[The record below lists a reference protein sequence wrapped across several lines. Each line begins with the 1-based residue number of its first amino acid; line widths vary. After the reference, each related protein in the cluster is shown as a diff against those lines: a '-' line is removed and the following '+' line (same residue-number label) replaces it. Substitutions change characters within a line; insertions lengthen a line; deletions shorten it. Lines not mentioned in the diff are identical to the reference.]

1 MTWVLPLAVSPEMPK
16 GNLVR
21 TSARWLGLAIGLF
34 VFLPSA
40 RSCFTLRNQDLPEG
54 EWALLAPLLLLPLIA
69 ISVALPRIGAVL
81 IILLAALSAAAT
93 GLWIARLGWLPG
105 LGELL
110 LVLAL
115 IGALGVAVLWSSRE
129 QAPYNSE

>member
-1 MTWVLPLAVSPEMPK
+1 MSK

-34 VFLPSA
+34 VFLPTA

-54 EWALLAPLLLLPLIA
+54 EWAFLAPLLLIPLIA
-69 ISVALPRIGAVL
+69 ISIPFPKAGGVL
-81 IILLAALSAAAT
+81 IILLAALSAAAA

-105 LGELL
+105 LGQFLV
-110 LVLAL
+110 VLAL
-115 IGALGVAVLWSSRE
+115 IAALGVAVLWSSRR
-129 QAPYNSE
+129 QSPYKSE

>member
-1 MTWVLPLAVSPEMPK
+1 MSK

-34 VFLPSA
+34 VFLPTA
-40 RSCFTLRNQDLPEG
+40 RSWFTLRNQDLPEG
-54 EWALLAPLLLLPLIA
+54 EWAFLAPLLLLPLIA
-69 ISVALPRIGAVL
+69 ISVAFPRIGAVL

-105 LGELL
+105 LGQL
-110 LVLAL
+110 LVVLTL
-115 IGALGVAVLWSSRE
+115 IGALGVAVLWSSRG
-129 QAPYNSE
+129 QAPYNSEYLSGRGHE